1 MKRIHLRVAP
11 SRPVTIRHGI
21 LAIVLAAA
29 CSSAPPKPALSA
41 APAAPRPTTP
51 VCDAFFVSPGLQRV
65 LGILGKLAT
74 IDAPPWSDYRPEHHP
89 VVLLGPDR
97 PAPPTCALVW
107 RGHELARIALAQPVE
122 MKTDPF
128 RFWTSDPIGPR
139 AVPAMKW
146 VGALMTSA
154 PQDLATALASIGVT
168 RAMILRID
176 FDQGPL
182 AKLDLSRYFGSFDGL
197 RFMWLVHE
205 TFHLYSQF
213 PAWLDQPARYA
224 WPAWDHQPSRPEL
237 VATCYGGKDAPLA
250 KDERA
255 ALFEA
260 FGAVHRR
267 SDRSAACAAVQRF
280 LAARAA
286 RYASLADARVATA
299 ETPIGCEQ
307 AEAIMELEEGVP
319 TYIANVIALEVG
331 MISLDQVEAGF
342 QQPIIDPFYGHGAFQ
357 LMVLRR
363 LVDRDALRAATE
375 RIAKSANHKSAIT
388 HELASRCGSD
398 RLRPN

>member
-1 MKRIHLRVAP
+1 M
-11 SRPVTIRHGI
+11 
-21 LAIVLAAA
+21 
-29 CSSAPPKPALSA
+29 
-41 APAAPRPTTP
+41 
-51 VCDAFFVSPGLQRV
+51 
-65 LGILGKLAT
+65 LGKLAT
-74 IDAPPWSDYRPEHHP
+74 IDAPPWSDYRTERHP

-97 PAPPTCALVW
+97 PAPLTCALVW
-107 RGHELARIALAQPVE
+107 RGHELVRLALGQPAE
-122 MKTDPF
+122 MKADPF
-128 RFWTSDPIGPR
+128 RFWTSDPIGPH

-182 AKLDLSRYFGSFDGL
+182 AKLDLPRYFGSFDGL
-197 RFMWLVHE
+197 RFMWVVHE

-213 PAWLDQPARYA
+213 PVWLDQPARYA

-237 VATCYGGKDAPLA
+237 VPTCYGGKDAPLA

-267 SDRSAACAAVQRF
+267 SDRSAACSAVHRF

-319 TYIANVIALEVG
+319 TYIANVIALELGVV
-331 MISLDQVEAGF
+331 SLDQVEAGF
-342 QQPIIDPFYGHGAFQ
+342 QQPVLEPFYGHGAFQ

-363 LVDRDALRAATE
+363 LLDRDALRAATE
-375 RIAKSANHKSAIT
+375 RIAKSADYKSSIT
-388 HELASRCGSD
+388 HELASRCASD
-398 RLRPN
+398 RPRSN

>member
-1 MKRIHLRVAP
+1 M
-11 SRPVTIRHGI
+11 TIRHAI
-21 LAIVLAAA
+21 LATVLGAA
-29 CSSAPPKPALSA
+29 CSSAPPKPAPP
-41 APAAPRPTTP
+41 APPKPTTP
-51 VCDAFFVSPGLQRV
+51 VCDTFFASPGLQRV
-65 LGILGKLAT
+65 LGMLDKLAT
-74 IDAPPWSDYRPEHHP
+74 IDAPPWSNYRTEQHP
-89 VVLLGPDR
+89 LVLLGPDR

-107 RGHELARIALAQPVE
+107 RGHELARLALAEPVE
-122 MKTDPF
+122 MKTGPY
-128 RFWTSDPIGPR
+128 RFWTSDPIGPH
-139 AVPAMKW
+139 AVPAMKDL
-146 VGALMTSA
+146 GELMTSA

-168 RAMILRID
+168 RAMMLRID
-176 FDQGPL
+176 FEQGPL
-182 AKLDLSRYFGSFDGL
+182 ATLDLSRYFSSLDVL
-197 RFMWLVHE
+197 RFLWIVHE

-213 PAWLDQPARYA
+213 PVWLDQPARYA

-260 FGAVHRR
+260 FGAVYRHR
-267 SDRSAACAAVQRF
+267 DRSAACPAVQKF

-319 TYIANVIALEVG
+319 TYIANVIALDVG
-331 MISLDQVEAGF
+331 VISLDQLEAGF
-342 QQPIIDPFYGHGAFQ
+342 QQPLIEPFYGHGAFQ

-363 LVDRDALRAATE
+363 LLDRDALRAATE
-375 RIAKSANHKSAIT
+375 RIAKSADYNGGIT

-398 RLRPN
+398 RERSN

>member
-1 MKRIHLRVAP
+1 MP
-11 SRPVTIRHGI
+11 IRHAI

-29 CSSAPPKPALSA
+29 CSSAPPKLAP
-41 APAAPRPTTP
+41 PAAPKPTTP
-51 VCDAFFVSPGLQRV
+51 ACDVFFASPGLQR
-65 LGILGKLAT
+65 ILGMLDKLAT
-74 IDAPPWSDYRPEHHP
+74 IDAAPWLDYRTEQHP
-89 VVLLGPDR
+89 VVLLGPDQ

-107 RGHELARIALAQPVE
+107 RGHELARLALAEPVE
-122 MKTDPF
+122 MKTGPF
-128 RFWTSDPIGPR
+128 RFWTSDPIGPH
-139 AVPAMKW
+139 AVPAMK
-146 VGALMTSA
+146 GLGELMASA

-168 RAMILRID
+168 RAMMLRID
-176 FDQGPL
+176 FEQGPL
-182 AKLDLSRYFGSFDGL
+182 AKLDLSRYFSSFDVL
-197 RFMWLVHE
+197 RFLWVVHE

-213 PAWLDQPARYA
+213 PVWLDQPARYA

-237 VATCYGGKDAPLA
+237 VATCYGGKDAPFA

-260 FGAVHRR
+260 YGAVYRR
-267 SDRSAACAAVQRF
+267 SDRTAACTAVQKF

-319 TYIANVIALEVG
+319 SFIANVIALDLGVV
-331 MISLDQVEAGF
+331 SLDQIDAGF
-342 QQPIIDPFYGHGAFQ
+342 QQPLAEPFYGHGAFE

-363 LVDRDALRAATE
+363 LLDRDALRAATE
-375 RIAKSANHKSAIT
+375 RITKSADYKSGIT
-388 HELASRCGSD
+388 YELASRCSSD
-398 RLRPN
+398 HARSN